1 MQHSKINRGETMSN
15 LISLY
20 ESKKMTAQDA
30 VKFIKPG
37 QAIVYPIA
45 PGEPAVLHD
54 ALTNFQTLSGN
65 SLYRTLTALPTPA
78 LDKDKLKYISIFLG
92 GDRKAYY
99 EGLVE
104 LLPNHFGDT
113 VSLIKM
119 RENSIVLMFTASK
132 MNEEGYFS
140 LGLTN
145 SYVGSLIEV
154 ADQIIIEVNENMPFV
169 YGEKHSVHIDQ
180 VTALVESNR
189 ELPTLPN
196 PEIDEKS
203 AAIGK
208 AIAEIIPDGA
218 TLQIGYGAVPAAVM
232 DNLSN
237 KKDLGFHTEMLPD
250 KAIELVK
257 SGALT
262 NTKKETYKGK
272 TVTTFAYGS
281 KELYKWLDKNE
292 DVYFLPVDMSNSVK
306 EIGKEDNLYTINA
319 TIQVDLLGQCNS
331 EKLPGRYYSS
341 SGGQADFGKGVRMT
355 KHGVGIIA
363 LNSTANNDT
372 MSTIVPALYE
382 AAAVTTSKNDVDYIV
397 TEYGAARLKGKTINE
412 RAEALIAIAHPK
424 FREEL
429 RQQAIKLNYIHE

>member
-1 MQHSKINRGETMSN
+1 M
-15 LISLY
+15 
-20 ESKKMTAQDA
+20 
-30 VKFIKPG
+30 
-37 QAIVYPIA
+37 
-45 PGEPAVLHD
+45 
-54 ALTNFQTLSGN
+54 
-65 SLYRTLTALPTPA
+65 
-78 LDKDKLKYISIFLG
+78 
-92 GDRKAYY
+92 
-99 EGLVE
+99 
-104 LLPNHFGDT
+104 
-113 VSLIKM
+113 
-119 RENSIVLMFTASK
+119 
-132 MNEEGYFS
+132 
-140 LGLTN
+140 
-145 SYVGSLIEV
+145 
-154 ADQIIIEVNENMPFV
+154 
-169 YGEKHSVHIDQ
+169 EKHSVHIDQ